1 MLWRTGR
8 SESDHGLANGND
20 SHRVAARH
28 ARGGS
33 RLCRRLD
40 HQQPGDTRHHHR
52 GVAVCDLIAV
62 GPASPRL
69 RRRGSGAK
77 AGREKP
83 PARQPSFAR
92 ERWAMLGKRGLRQP
106 DLCQADHLTKYSL
119 AQIDWKS
126 WLGKWV
132 ARRPKDE
139 PVIDIGYAAT
149 GGNSWSELFSPEPAK
164 CPVDSWTG
172 DRKHFCQI
180 AARLNTQQ
188 HVASIID
195 HCAPMLGALR
205 KGVKV

>member
-1 MLWRTGR
+1 MPPAGPSAAWRHSAPSSRCGCLQSDRGR
-8 SESDHGLANGND
+8 SGFRQGSGGEAPAPRLGARSLRRDSLRSLANAGAFWANAAYGN
-20 SHRVAARH
+20 R
-28 ARGGS
+28 
-33 RLCRRLD
+33 
-40 HQQPGDTRHHHR
+40 T
-52 GVAVCDLIAV
+52 
-62 GPASPRL
+62 
-69 RRRGSGAK
+69 
-77 AGREKP
+77 
-83 PARQPSFAR
+83 
-92 ERWAMLGKRGLRQP
+92 
-106 DLCQADHLTKYSL
+106 LCQADHLTKYSL

-195 HCAPMLGALR
+195 HCAPMLAWGTPQ
-205 KGVKV
+205 GS